1 MLAMPSF
8 IELFGIEAEAR
19 GEAPGRVNLLGEHTD
34 YNEGFVLPTAIPQTT
49 IVDVARSPRGKFRMH
64 STSDGVGGD
73 VHAYSPGEE
82 VPAGYPRYV
91 DGCFKALAERG
102 IEVPPVALLIRSTVP
117 IGSGLSSSAALEV
130 AVLRALRALLRLS
143 LDDVEIA
150 LTAQAAENRYVGVRC
165 GVMDQM
171 ASSLGDDRHMVLID
185 TRTLARKVLPF
196 PAMSEIVVLDS
207 GVPRSLA
214 ASGYNERRAEC
225 EAAARALGVRALRD
239 VERVEDTAKLG
250 SLLGRRARHVISENR
265 RVLEAASGVTAERFG
280 ALMNAS
286 HASLR
291 DDFDVSIAALDA
303 LAAVLQAHDG
313 VYGARLTGAG
323 FGGACVALAHA
334 GEGGR
339 VRAEAL
345 RAFRARGF
353 RGSVLV

>member
-1 MLAMPSF
+1 MPSF
-8 IELFGIEAEAR
+8 VELFGVEAQAR

-34 YNEGFVLPTAIPQTT
+34 YNDGFVLPTAIPQTT
-49 IVDVARSPRGKFRMH
+49 VVDVARNPRGVFHLH
-64 STSDGVGGD
+64 SASGADVGGTFSY
-73 VHAYSPGEE
+73 ARGEAA
-82 VPAGYPRYV
+82 PSGYVRYV
-91 DGCFKALAERG
+91 DGCFKALEERG
-102 IEVPPVALLIRSTVP
+102 VDVPPLAVLIRSTVP
-117 IGSGLSSSAALEV
+117 IGAGLSSSAALEV
-130 AVLRALRALLRLS
+130 AVLRALRALLRLP

-150 LTAQAAENRYVGVRC
+150 LTAQRAENRYVGVRC

-185 TRTLARKVLPF
+185 TRTLERKVLPF

-225 EAAARALGVRALRD
+225 EAAARALGVQALRD
-239 VERVEDTAKLG
+239 VERVEATA
-250 SLLGRRARHVISENR
+250 LLDPLLERRARHVITENR
-265 RVLEAASGVTAERFG
+265 RVLEAAAGVSAERFG
-280 ALMNAS
+280 VLMNES

-291 DDFDVSIAALDA
+291 DDFEVSVPALDA

-323 FGGACVALAHA
+323 FGGACVALARA
-334 GEGGR
+334 GEGAR
-339 VRAEAL
+339 VRADAL
-345 RAFRARGF
+345 RLFRARGY

>member
-1 MLAMPSF
+1 VTMPSF
-8 IELFGIEAEAR
+8 VELFGKEAEAR

-49 IVDVARSPRGKFRMH
+49 IVDVARSPRGKFQMH
-64 STSDGVGGD
+64 STSGAVAGD
-73 VHAYSPGEE
+73 TYAYSPGEDA
-82 VPAGYPRYV
+82 PPGYPRYV

-102 IEVPPVALLIRSTVP
+102 VEVPPIALLIRSTVP
-117 IGSGLSSSAALEV
+117 IASGLSSSAALEV
-130 AVLRALRALLRLS
+130 AVLRAVRALLRLS

-150 LTAQAAENRYVGVRC
+150 LTAQRAENRYVGVRC
-165 GVMDQM
+165 GIMDQM

-185 TRTLARKVLPF
+185 TRTLERRVLPF
-196 PAMSEIVVLDS
+196 PALSEIVVLDS

-214 ASGYNERRAEC
+214 GSGYNERRAEC

-239 VERVEDTAKLG
+239 IERVEDTARLD
-250 SLLGRRARHVISENR
+250 SLLGRRARHVITENQ
-265 RVLEAASGVTAERFG
+265 RVLEAATGVTAERFG

-323 FGGACVALAHA
+323 FGGACVALARA